1 MISFEPTD
9 EQRLIVETVQQFAHE
24 QMRAHAHEA
33 DETRTLPA
41 DVIAAAWELGLI
53 PSNIPEAYGGFGER
67 HSALT
72 GVLAAEALGEGDLA
86 MAMAA
91 LAPNL
96 VAVPLLECGTEAQKE
111 ALLPRFSGDTPP
123 RASAALIEPTWNFDP
138 HRLKTVAHRDGDHY
152 ILTGRKAYVPLA
164 DEAELLL
171 VYAHDA
177 GRDIPAAFLIERSSE
192 APAGLEIGPREKLM
206 GVQALPTFGLTLD
219 EVSVPV
225 AARLGGENDLDL
237 EKLLNY
243 SRVALAALATGVGK
257 AAYEYARTYAKER
270 EAFGKPVAQFQAI
283 AFMLAEMAIEV
294 EAMRLHAWQA
304 AWALDQGEDATQAA
318 VLARQYADEAVLTI
332 ADRAVQI
339 LGGHGYIREHPVE
352 RWLRDAR
359 GFVTFTGLAMV

>member
-1 MISFEPTD
+1 MIAFEPTD
-9 EQRLIVETVQQFAHE
+9 EQRLMVETVRQFAHE
-24 QMRAHAHEA
+24 QMRERAHAA
-33 DETRTLPA
+33 DEARALPT
-41 DVIAAAWELGLI
+41 DVIAGAWELGLI

-72 GVLAAEALGEGDLA
+72 GVLTAEALGEGDLA
-86 MAMAA
+86 MALAT

-111 ALLPRFSGDTPP
+111 TLLPRFTGDAPP
-123 RASAALIEPTWNFDP
+123 RAAAALIEPTWNFDP
-138 HRLKTVAHRDGDHY
+138 CHLKTVAHRDGEHY
-152 ILTGRKAYVPLA
+152 VLTGRKAYVPLA
-164 DEAELLL
+164 DQADLLL

-177 GRDIPAAFLIERSSE
+177 ERDVPAAFFIQRNSE
-192 APAGLEIGPREKLM
+192 PPGGLGVGPREKLM

-219 EVSVPV
+219 EVSVPP
-225 AARLGGENDLDL
+225 AARLGGEKGFNL

-257 AAYEYARTYAKER
+257 AAYEYALNYAKER
-270 EAFGKPVAQFQAI
+270 EAFGKPIAQFQAI

-294 EAMRLHAWQA
+294 EAMQLHAWKA
-304 AWALDQGEDATQAA
+304 AWALDQGQAATQAA
-318 VLARQYADEAVLTI
+318 VLAKQYADEAVLTI

-359 GFVTFTGLAMV
+359 GFATFTGLAMV